1 MPKWLQVRFHPLHP
15 QILASGSL
23 DQEVRLWDAN
33 TAECIISHHF
43 CIFTNCPSLILF
55 SKLLLLLVLNMLFF
69 LNLLGSSLFVD
80 FIGCF
85 LTDRPIASIAF
96 HANGEIIAVAS
107 GHRVVFI
114 LRSSRVVLNPMNY
127 SLFWWVLNH
136 GFVFC
141 YGILCQLYI
150 WHYNKKGEASSPVF
164 VLKTRRSLRAV
175 HFHPHAAPYLL
186 TAEVNELMCFLLSI
200 YPCYSAC

>member
-69 LNLLGSSLFVD
+69 LNLLGSLFD
-80 FIGCF
+80 EFIGCF

-107 GHRVVFI
+107 GHKVVFI
-114 LRSSRVVLNPMNY
+114 LRSSPCCIKSNELFFILVGFESWFCVLLWNTV
-127 SLFWWVLNH
+127 S
-136 GFVFC
+136 
-141 YGILCQLYI
+141 
-150 WHYNKKGEASSPVF
+150 
-164 VLKTRRSLRAV
+164 AV
-175 HFHPHAAPYLL
+175 HMALQQ
-186 TAEVNELMCFLLSI
+186 ER
-200 YPCYSAC
+200 